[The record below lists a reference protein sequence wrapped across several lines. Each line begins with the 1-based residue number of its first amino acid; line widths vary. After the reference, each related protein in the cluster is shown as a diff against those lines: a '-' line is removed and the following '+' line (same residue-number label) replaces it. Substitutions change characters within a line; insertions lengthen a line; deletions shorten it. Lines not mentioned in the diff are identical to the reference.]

1 MSSILDLD
9 SLVGEINTEN
19 LENAGWKYDDEKH
32 IYIKPI
38 YNMLIHSNV
47 SRIDSEFISNSALPN
62 IVFAYISIH
71 WDYPMFR
78 DTYDRL
84 PLIDVEPKPTFRFGI
99 RGYRSAAYLDSY
111 LEDDLIETEHVN
123 DMGML
128 SVLFDKYVNKLKE
141 EGIPER
147 YFINC

>member
-9 SLVGEINTEN
+9 ALVGEINTEN
-19 LENAGWKYDDEKH
+19 LVNAGWCYDDTH
-32 IYIKPI
+32 RIYSKPI
-38 YNMLIHSNV
+38 YNTMMYSNF
-47 SRIDSEFISNSALPN
+47 SAIDSEFISNSGLPN
-62 IVFAYISIH
+62 IAFAYISIH

-78 DTYDRL
+78 DTCERL
-84 PLIDVEPKPTFRFGI
+84 ALIDVEPKPVFKFGI
-99 RGYRSAAYLDSY
+99 RGYKPGGFFSHDI
-111 LEDDLIETEHVN
+111 IEPELVS

-128 SVLFDKYVNKLKE
+128 SVLFDEYVNKFKD

>member
-9 SLVGEINTEN
+9 SLIGEINTEN
-19 LENAGWKYDDEKH
+19 LVNDGWSYDDVH
-32 IYIKPI
+32 RIYSKPI
-38 YNMLIHSNV
+38 YNTPIHSNL
-47 SRIDSEFISNSALPN
+47 SYIDSEFISNSGLPN
-62 IVFAYISIH
+62 TAFAYISIH

-78 DTYDRL
+78 DTHERL
-84 PLIDVEPKPTFRFGI
+84 SLIDVEPKPTFKFGI
-99 RGYRSAAYLDSY
+99 RGYKLNSFMGY
-111 LEDDLIETEHVN
+111 DLIELEWVS

-128 SVLFDKYVNKLKE
+128 SMLFDKYVNKFKD

>member
-9 SLVGEINTEN
+9 ALEGEITTEN
-19 LENAGWKYDDEKH
+19 LVNAGWKYDSVLNA
-32 IYIKPI
+32 YSKPI
-38 YNMLIHSNV
+38 YNTLIHSSV
-47 SRIDSEFISNSALPN
+47 SRIDSEFISNSGLPN
-62 IVFAYISIH
+62 IAIAFVSIH

-78 DTYDRL
+78 EIHERL
-84 PLIDVEPKPTFRFGI
+84 PLTHLEPKPTFRFGI
-99 RGYRSAAYLDSY
+99 KGYKSHSNVYYNLVDNEPIS
-111 LEDDLIETEHVN
+111 

>member
-19 LENAGWKYDDEKH
+19 LVNAGWKYDNEKH

-38 YNMLIHSNV
+38 YNTMMYSIV
-47 SRIDSEFISNSALPN
+47 SRIDSEFISNSGLPN
-62 IVFAYISIH
+62 IAFAYISIH
-71 WDYPMFR
+71 WDYPMF
-78 DTYDRL
+78 TETHERL
-84 PLIDVEPKPTFRFGI
+84 PLIDVQPKPTFKFGI
-99 RGYRSAAYLDSY
+99 RGYMPGVSFSRDI
-111 LEDDLIETEHVN
+111 IEPELVS

-128 SVLFDKYVNKLKE
+128 SVLFDEYVNKFKD